1 MVIRLR
7 LKPNMDLKAFI
18 RVLLSQSQMT
28 AEIFLSL
35 MVLGKSFL
43 KAASCLKARLDL
55 AKKKALNR
63 FEMHA
68 GVLQPVQPI

>member
-1 MVIRLR
+1 MVIHLR

-55 AKKKALNR
+55 AKTEVLN
-63 FEMHA
+63 
-68 GVLQPVQPI
+68 

>member
-1 MVIRLR
+1 MGIRLR

-55 AKKKALNR
+55 AKKKALN
-63 FEMHA
+63 
-68 GVLQPVQPI
+68 

>member
-1 MVIRLR
+1 MIRLR

-55 AKKKALNR
+55 AKTK
-63 FEMHA
+63 
-68 GVLQPVQPI
+68 VLK

>member
-1 MVIRLR
+1 
-7 LKPNMDLKAFI
+7 MDLKAFI

-55 AKKKALNR
+55 AKTEVLN
-63 FEMHA
+63 
-68 GVLQPVQPI
+68 

>member
-1 MVIRLR
+1 
-7 LKPNMDLKAFI
+7 MDLKAFI

-35 MVLGKSFL
+35 MVLGKSFS

-55 AKKKALNR
+55 AKTEVLN
-63 FEMHA
+63 
-68 GVLQPVQPI
+68 

>member
-35 MVLGKSFL
+35 MVLGKSFFE
-43 KAASCLKARLDL
+43 SCFLLEGEARS
-55 AKKKALNR
+55 
-63 FEMHA
+63 
-68 GVLQPVQPI
+68 G

>member
-1 MVIRLR
+1 MIRLR

-43 KAASCLKARLDL
+43 KAAACLKARLDL
-55 AKKKALNR
+55 AKKKALN
-63 FEMHA
+63 
-68 GVLQPVQPI
+68 